1 MQFHNLLVCFL
12 ETLLCCLSAGR
23 MDGFVATAHLW
34 GLQIPVL
41 TFYKKLVFTISKEM
55 YSLIGR

>member
-1 MQFHNLLVCFL
+1 MQFHNLLVRFP

-23 MDGFVATAHLW
+23 VDGFVATAHLW

-41 TFYKKLVFTISKEM
+41 TFYKKLVLQYRKKSIH
-55 YSLIGR
+55 L